1 MRFKHFANKPYAV
14 FNSLHKQVNI
24 GVLAFTT
31 LTFANHGVVSAQTE
45 LPTVESEHEM
55 DGIEVIGSRV
65 PLTQTEAA
73 RIVTVLDRKTIE
85 NAPVQSVN
93 DLLKYAAGIDV
104 RQRGAMGIQT
114 DISIRGGTFD
124 QITVLLN
131 GVNIMQE
138 QPNSVRRKIG
148 MVFQRPNPFPTMSIY
163 DNVLAGYIL
172 NGIRLSKSKK
182 DEIVERNLRNVSLWD
197 EVKGSLT
204 KRGTFLSGGQQQRLC
219 IARSLALQPELLL
232 LDEPTSA
239 LDPIA
244 TKHVEDL
251 IVKLKDEVTIMIVT
265 HNMSQAMRISDM
277 SMFMY
282 LGELIEYDKTDKMFN
297 DPKDERTRAYLTG
310 KMG

>member
-1 MRFKHFANKPYAV
+1 MYKKQTFRIPVFRFTHFDHKPYAV

-45 LPTVESEHEM
+45 LPTVESGHEM

-73 RIVTVLDRKTIE
+73 RIVNVLDRKTIE

-131 GVNIMQE
+131 GV
-138 QPNSVRRKIG
+138 
-148 MVFQRPNPFPTMSIY
+148 
-163 DNVLAGYIL
+163 L
-172 NGIRLSKSKK
+172 
-182 DEIVERNLRNVSLWD
+182 
-197 EVKGSLT
+197 
-204 KRGTFLSGGQQQRLC
+204 
-219 IARSLALQPELLL
+219 
-232 LDEPTSA
+232 
-239 LDPIA
+239 
-244 TKHVEDL
+244 
-251 IVKLKDEVTIMIVT
+251 
-265 HNMSQAMRISDM
+265 
-277 SMFMY
+277 
-282 LGELIEYDKTDKMFN
+282 
-297 DPKDERTRAYLTG
+297 
-310 KMG
+310 